1 MSKPAYDTL
10 DFKHVD
16 GFDFDPSK
24 AIKEKII
31 KETTTDIEFLDQFR
45 PAYSI
50 LSGSAKMARNRRETV
65 FERLGK
71 LGRKVIKKVGREV
84 EALGKKGEAEI
95 RNVLGIVTICIR
107 TLLPREF
114 SSYHIKITL

>member
-24 AIKEKII
+24 AIKQKII

-50 LSGSAKMARNRRETV
+50 LSGSAKMARETV

-71 LGRKVIKKVGREV
+71 LGRKVIKKVG
-84 EALGKKGEAEI
+84 KKVEAEI
-95 RNVLGIVTICIR
+95 QNVLGIVTICIKSV
-107 TLLPREF
+107 LYCHAN
-114 SSYHIKITL
+114 SVHII

>member
-1 MSKPAYDTL
+1 MSKPINEAFNL
-10 DFKHVD
+10 KHVD

-31 KETTTDIEFLDQFR
+31 KETTTELEFLDQFR

-50 LSGSAKMARNRRETV
+50 LSGSTKMARETV

-71 LGRKVIKKVGREV
+71 KAKKVLKKVGEKVGETVGEV
-84 EALGKKGEAEI
+84 RVEI
-95 RNVLGIVTICIR
+95 QKILGIVSICIKSG
-107 TLLPREF
+107 F
-114 SSYHIKITL
+114 YGHSSYHTITLLFNE

>member
-1 MSKPAYDTL
+1 MSKPAYDGL
-10 DFKHVD
+10 EFKHVD

-71 LGRKVIKKVGREV
+71 MGRKVIKKVGKEV
-84 EALGKKGEAEI
+84 EDLGKKVEAEI
-95 RNVLGIVTICIR
+95 QNVLGIVTICIESV
-107 TLLPREF
+107 LYCHAN
-114 SSYHIKITL
+114 SVHII

>member
-1 MSKPAYDTL
+1 MSKPAYDAL

-16 GFDFDPSK
+16 GFDFDASK
-24 AIKEKII
+24 AIKQKII

-50 LSGSAKMARNRRETV
+50 LSGSAKMARETV

-71 LGRKVIKKVGREV
+71 KAKKIFKKLGEKGKV
-84 EALGKKGEAEI
+84 EI
-95 RNVLGIVTICIR
+95 QKLLGIVTICIQSV
-107 TLLPREF
+107 LYCHAN
-114 SSYHIKITL
+114 SVHII

>member
-24 AIKEKII
+24 AIKQKII

-50 LSGSAKMARNRRETV
+50 LSGSAKMARETV

-71 LGRKVIKKVGREV
+71 LGRKVIKKVG
-84 EALGKKGEAEI
+84 KKVEAEI
-95 RNVLGIVTICIR
+95 QNVLGIVTICIR

-114 SSYHIKITL
+114 SSYHTKLLFNE

>member
-24 AIKEKII
+24 AIKQKII

-50 LSGSAKMARNRRETV
+50 LSGSAKMARETV

-71 LGRKVIKKVGREV
+71 LGRKVIKKVGKEV
-84 EALGKKGEAEI
+84 EGLGKKVEAEI
-95 RNVLGIVTICIR
+95 QNVLGIVTICIR
-107 TLLPREF
+107 TLLPHEF
-114 SSYHIKITL
+114 SSYHMKLLFNE

>member
-1 MSKPAYDTL
+1 MSKPAYDAL

-16 GFDFDPSK
+16 GFDFDASK
-24 AIKEKII
+24 AIKQKII

-50 LSGSAKMARNRRETV
+50 LSGSAKMARETV

-71 LGRKVIKKVGREV
+71 KAKKIFKKLGEKGKV
-84 EALGKKGEAEI
+84 EI
-95 RNVLGIVTICIR
+95 QKLLGIVTICIQSV
-107 TLLPREF
+107 LYCHAN
-114 SSYHIKITL
+114 SIHII

>member
-24 AIKEKII
+24 AIKQKII

-50 LSGSAKMARNRRETV
+50 LSGSAKMARETV

-71 LGRKVIKKVGREV
+71 KAKKIFKKLGEKGKV
-84 EALGKKGEAEI
+84 EI
-95 RNVLGIVTICIR
+95 QKLLGIVTICIQSV
-107 TLLPREF
+107 LYCHAN
-114 SSYHIKITL
+114 SVHII

>member
-1 MSKPAYDTL
+1 MSKAAYDTL

-24 AIKEKII
+24 AIKQKII

-50 LSGSAKMARNRRETV
+50 LSGSAKMARETV

-71 LGRKVIKKVGREV
+71 KAKKIFKKLGEKGKV
-84 EALGKKGEAEI
+84 EI
-95 RNVLGIVTICIR
+95 QKLLGIVTIFIQSVLYCHAN
-107 TLLPREF
+107 
-114 SSYHIKITL
+114 SVHII